1 MALEMLF
8 SPIRIGSM
16 ELKNRIAMAPITT
29 NWAPADGT
37 IPDRI
42 IDYLE
47 ARARGGVGLII
58 LETVTIDEN
67 FPYIVNSL
75 GLWSDALIPSFAKLV
90 DRLHAHGAKVAPQ
103 ISHPGPE
110 SFSILKGI
118 QPVGPSPTLG
128 KYHGQICREL
138 SSEEIQKIAE
148 QYGDAA
154 RRAREAGCDAMEL
167 HAAHRYMLAGSFLS
181 PLRNKRTDAYGG
193 SADGRLKFVLEIMES
208 IRAKAGPDFPV
219 IVRISGDEYLPGG
232 RDLNETQYLAPKL
245 VEAGVNAL
253 EISGGVQPELFW
265 RIIPPTGTPLGINVA
280 AAAAVK
286 QVVDIPIITV
296 GRIANPRLAEHILK
310 TGQADMVAMGRALL
324 ADPELPNK
332 AAEGRFDDI
341 APCTGCTCGCV
352 HRQMQVQP
360 MTCVINPSV
369 GREKEMAIV
378 PTETPKKV
386 VVVGGGPGGMEAARV
401 AAIRGHRVTL
411 VEKDATLGGQ
421 LRLACV
427 PPTTQEL
434 GLWVRY
440 LSGQLEKAGV
450 EVRMNT
456 EATPALIAEMKPD
469 VVIVASGGEELVPP
483 IPGADGG
490 RVTSAGALLGGEKA
504 IPNGKVLVIGGG
516 MIGCHVADFL
526 ADRGDERSG
535 AGVEVTIV
543 DMLEDISPEMP
554 ALPRMLLMPRLR
566 EKGVR
571 AITSAVV
578 KEITEEGV
586 VIDKGGQREALG
598 PFDHI
603 VIACGTRSADHLSGE
618 IGDPQPEVHV
628 IGDAKQ
634 PRTAL
639 EAIAEAAEVARAI

>member
-8 SPIRIGSM
+8 SPIRIGNM
-16 ELKNRIAMAPITT
+16 ELKNRIAMPPITT

-67 FPYIVNSL
+67 FPYIINSL
-75 GLWSDALIPSFAKLV
+75 GLWADELIPSFAKFV
-90 DRLHAHGAKVAPQ
+90 DRMHAHGAKVAPQ

-118 QPVGPSPTLG
+118 QPVGPSPALG

-138 SSEEIQKIAE
+138 ASEEIQQIAE

-193 SADGRLKFVLEIMES
+193 SADGRLKFILEIMES

-245 VEAGVNAL
+245 VEAGVDAL

-265 RIIPPTGTPLGINVA
+265 RIIPPTGTPLGTNVA

-296 GRIANPRLAEHILK
+296 GRIANPRLAEHILQS
-310 TGQADMVAMGRALL
+310 GQADMVAMGRALL

-360 MTCVINPSV
+360 MTLVSSIPASAERKRWPSSPPRSRRTYWWWV
-369 GREKEMAIV
+369 
-378 PTETPKKV
+378 
-386 VVVGGGPGGMEAARV
+386 AARV
-401 AAIRGHRVTL
+401 EWRRPVW
-411 VEKDATLGGQ
+411 
-421 LRLACV
+421 
-427 PPTTQEL
+427 PP
-434 GLWVRY
+434 
-440 LSGQLEKAGV
+440 
-450 EVRMNT
+450 
-456 EATPALIAEMKPD
+456 
-469 VVIVASGGEELVPP
+469 SGG
-483 IPGADGG
+483 
-490 RVTSAGALLGGEKA
+490 
-504 IPNGKVLVIGGG
+504 
-516 MIGCHVADFL
+516 
-526 ADRGDERSG
+526 
-535 AGVEVTIV
+535 
-543 DMLEDISPEMP
+543 
-554 ALPRMLLMPRLR
+554 
-566 EKGVR
+566 
-571 AITSAVV
+571 
-578 KEITEEGV
+578 
-586 VIDKGGQREALG
+586 
-598 PFDHI
+598 
-603 VIACGTRSADHLSGE
+603 IA
-618 IGDPQPEVHV
+618 
-628 IGDAKQ
+628 
-634 PRTAL
+634 
-639 EAIAEAAEVARAI
+639 

>member
-8 SPIRIGSM
+8 SPIRIGDM

-47 ARARGGVGLII
+47 ARARGGAGLII
-58 LETVTIDEN
+58 LETVTVDEN
-67 FPYIVNSL
+67 FPYIINSL
-75 GLWSDALIPSFAKLV
+75 GLWSDELIPSFRKLA
-90 DRLHAHGAKVAPQ
+90 DRLHAHGAKLAPQ

-138 SSEEIQKIAE
+138 ASEEIQQIAE

-193 SADGRLKFVLEIMES
+193 TADGRLKFVLEIMES

-232 RDLNETQYLAPKL
+232 RDLEETQYLAPKL
-245 VEAGVNAL
+245 VEAGVDAL

-296 GRIANPRLAEHILK
+296 GRIANPRLAEHVLQS
-310 TGQADMVAMGRALL
+310 GQADMVAMGRALL

-360 MTCVINPSV
+360 
-369 GREKEMAIV
+369 
-378 PTETPKKV
+378 
-386 VVVGGGPGGMEAARV
+386 GGPGGMEAARV

-456 EATPALIAEMKPD
+456 EATPALIQEMKPD
-469 VVIVASGGEELVPP
+469 VVIVASGGEELAPS
-483 IPGADGG
+483 IPGAEGA
-490 RVTSAGALLGGEKA
+490 RVTSAGAVLGGKKA
-504 IPNGKVLVIGGG
+504 ILNGKVLVIGGG
-516 MIGCHVADFL
+516 MIGCHVADLL

-543 DMLEDISPEMP
+543 DMLEDISPDMP

-578 KEITEEGV
+578 KEITEDEV
-586 VIDKGGQREALG
+586 LIEKGGQPEALG
-598 PFDHI
+598 RFDHI
-603 VIACGTRSADHLSGE
+603 VTACGTKSVDHLSGE
-618 IGDPQPEVHV
+618 IQDPHPEVYV